1 MRVGRIVLIGFM
13 AAGKSTVGRILADRL
28 GWAFV
33 DFDDEIE
40 ERTGLAVRDFFRIY
54 GEQAFRELEA
64 ELTEELADAEH
75 VVLAPGGGWITQ
87 PELLDVLG
95 EDTLVVWLKVS
106 PHEVVRRA
114 ARLLSHRPLLASA
127 PDPLERA
134 RELIAEREPL
144 YRLADVC
151 IEVDG
156 LDAADVADEI
166 VAMID

>member
-75 VVLAPGGGWITQ
+75 VVLAPGGGWSI
-87 PELLDVLG
+87 
-95 EDTLVVWLKVS
+95 
-106 PHEVVRRA
+106 
-114 ARLLSHRPLLASA
+114 
-127 PDPLERA
+127 
-134 RELIAEREPL
+134 I
-144 YRLADVC
+144 
-151 IEVDG
+151 
-156 LDAADVADEI
+156 
-166 VAMID
+166 MF